1 MTEHPQDLELARRL
15 VAGDERGFARFF
27 DEYYPRIYRFALS
40 RLARDSDAADE
51 LAQRTLCR
59 AARKLHLYRAEA
71 SLFTWL
77 CQICRRE
84 IHDYLEVR
92 QRDERR
98 LVSIDDDPTV
108 RAALESL
115 PADLHSSPEDQASRA
130 DSLRLVQVVLDY
142 LPVNYGNALE
152 WKYVEGLGVREIASR
167 LELTPLAA
175 ESLLARARR
184 AFRDAWSTVTGAD
197 LPDVLA
203 RGSTA

>member
-1 MTEHPQDLELARRL
+1 MTDHPQDLELARRL
-15 VAGDERGFARFF
+15 VAGDERGFTQFF

-40 RLARDSDAADE
+40 RLGRDLDAADE

-84 IHDYLEVR
+84 IHDYLEVK

-98 LVSIDDDPTV
+98 FVSIDDDPTV

-115 PADLHSSPEDQASRA
+115 PADLRSDPEGQATRA

-142 LPVNYGNALE
+142 LPSNYGDVLE
-152 WKYVEGLGVREIASR
+152 WKYVEGVGVREIASR
-167 LELTPLAA
+167 LEVTPLAA

-184 AFRDAWSTVTGAD
+184 AFRDAWLSVTGD
-197 LPDVLA
+197 ELPDILA